1 MGNDN
6 QTEVYETDTHII
18 CLHITEDE
26 KEKKKIYKIN
36 DIFST
41 ALIQWIMTGLYCC
54 GYKVIETLDEMMGF
68 GNDVVAPLLY
78 LVIYIVYLA
87 GIVIV
92 CNKVIGKERRG
103 YESGALAAL
112 FEIHLLFN
120 TVYYIT
126 LGILDTETIVWSLS
140 VLVLTL
146 YFGFSV
152 SLADLFNARKQSDF
166 WCCFI
171 KSYCDAG
178 ITKLDILHIV
188 AIDSVVLGASV
199 FFYSRPIV
207 LLAIAVF
214 LLLLACAYDKRRKH
228 QQELFAKNVAETISK
243 FNHVLIWKA
252 GMGTSIFEHLT
263 EMLKQSETCVALEDR
278 NTIYDCV
285 IIISDLSKRKG
296 YPLYLTELRQILK
309 PNGLIIDPSI
319 VRGKELRRKAG
330 FSWLRIPN
338 PEPIVLELEEY
349 ESLFVNWK

>member
-6 QTEVYETDTHII
+6 QTEVYETDKHII
-18 CLHITEDE
+18 SLHITEDE
-26 KEKKKIYKIN
+26 KEKEKNYRIN

-41 ALIQWIMTGLYCC
+41 ALIQLIMTGLYCC
-54 GYKVIETLDEMMGF
+54 GYKVIEMLDEMMGF

-87 GIVIV
+87 GIVIA

-103 YESGALAAL
+103 YASGALAAL

-120 TVYYIT
+120 AVYYIA
-126 LGILDTETIVWSLS
+126 LGVLDSETIVWSLS

-152 SLADLFNARKQSDF
+152 SLADLFDARKQSDF
-166 WCCFI
+166 WYCFI

-188 AIDSVVLGASV
+188 LIDSVVLGASV

-207 LLAIAVF
+207 LLAIIVF

-228 QQELFAKNVAETISK
+228 QQELFGKKVTDIISK
-243 FNHVLIWKA
+243 FNHVLIWKV

-263 EMLKQSETCVALEDR
+263 EMLKQSESCVALEDR
-278 NTIYDCV
+278 TTVYDCV
-285 IIISDLSKRKG
+285 IIISDLPKRKG
-296 YPLYLTELRQILK
+296 YPRYLTELRQILK
-309 PNGLIIDPSI
+309 PNGLIIDSAI
-319 VRGKELRRKAG
+319 VRRKKLRRKAG
-330 FSWLRIPN
+330 FSWLRIPT
-338 PEPIVLELEEY
+338 PEPIALKIEEY
-349 ESLFVNWK
+349 ESIFVSWK